1 MVVTILHTSSPG
13 FTAGAKGEVH
23 SSARFSGS
31 HQKLTDQQSTTHRSP
46 LRAVPSVRELLDQ
59 VALEHTK
66 ATVKAVLAQSHED
79 FVRYVQ
85 EVAEWSVQYWSLN
98 DALNA
103 EKSVEKKYNTTSR
116 EYRSS

>member
-1 MVVTILHTSSPG
+1 MVVTILHESSPG

-31 HQKLTDQQSTTHRSP
+31 RQKLTDQQSTTHRRP

-66 ATVKAVLAQSHED
+66 ATAKAVLAQSHEE
-79 FVRYVQ
+79 FVRCVQ
-85 EVAEWSVQYWSLN
+85 EVAEWGVQYWSLK
-98 DALNA
+98 DSLESHSAS
-103 EKSVEKKYNTTSR
+103 SVKPIFS
-116 EYRSS
+116 